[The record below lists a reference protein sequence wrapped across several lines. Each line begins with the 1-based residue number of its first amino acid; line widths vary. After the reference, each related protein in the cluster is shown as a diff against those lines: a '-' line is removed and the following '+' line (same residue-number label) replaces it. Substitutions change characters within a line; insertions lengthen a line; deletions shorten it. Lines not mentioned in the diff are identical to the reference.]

1 MRATDQI
8 HTVRTSL
15 RSIRRL
21 IHPAAVLLALGATPA
36 AAQTGTPRIFSGSL
50 VPNFTYICAVAAMHL
65 LLPVQGVQP
74 RALRDTYLEARSGGR
89 VHDAID
95 IPAPRGTPVLAVT
108 DGRILRLHQ
117 GSLGGNAIYQLA
129 ADGRTRF
136 YYAHLEQY
144 AEGLHPGDVVQR
156 GQVIG
161 YVGDTG
167 NAQPGDTHLHFS
179 IAILD
184 DVHRWWEGRNLDPY
198 PILRGDLSAEA
209 GPSAVR

>member
-167 NAQPGDTHLHFS
+167 NAQPGDYHLHFA
-179 IAILD
+179 IAILN
-184 DVHRWWEGRNLDPY
+184 DVSRWWGGTNVNPFDVFSRGR
-198 PILRGDLSAEA
+198 
-209 GPSAVR
+209 